1 MGIDI
6 RDGQQLECITCA
18 LCIDACDD
26 VMGRIGKPR
35 GLIDYMALA
44 DEPAERAG
52 AKPRALLPHV
62 FRFRT
67 MLYFGLWGLVGLAL
81 VGALFLRS
89 EIGIS
94 VAAIRNPTFVT
105 LADGSVRNTYEVRLR
120 NQTGAATDFSLSLA
134 DAGELMLSVEG
145 ETDGDTTI
153 LAPVDSQTLVR
164 VYVTAAAGSAAA
176 DLKETAFRIWVST
189 TDDQARAW
197 RDTTFHGRAAK

>member
-1 MGIDI
+1 
-6 RDGQQLECITCA
+6 
-18 LCIDACDD
+18 
-26 VMGRIGKPR
+26 
-35 GLIDYMALA
+35 
-44 DEPAERAG
+44 
-52 AKPRALLPHV
+52 
-62 FRFRT
+62 

-81 VGALFLRS
+81 LGALFLRS

-94 VAAIRNPTFVT
+94 VAAVRNPTFVT

-120 NQTGAATDFSLSLA
+120 NQTGAATDFSLSMG
-134 DAGELMLSVEG
+134 DAGGLTLSVEG

-164 VYVTAAAGSAAA
+164 VYVTAAPGSPEA
-176 DLKETAFRIWVST
+176 DLKETEFRIWVST